1 MKAKSIL
8 RTLLLVFVVVSG
20 VSLVIKD
27 VRERS
32 QSGTVSEGSTVMA
45 ATAPLQ
51 TAEGN
56 PAPTKKPPKVIA
68 YYFHTT
74 FRCTTCRTI
83 EAFSREAIEQAFGD
97 ALKNGKLEWRLVNV
111 EERANR
117 HFIQDYRLFTKS
129 LILVKMKDGK
139 QAEWKNLSR
148 VWELVRRKDAFLR
161 YVQDEVR
168 AYLEAS

>member
-1 MKAKSIL
+1 MTRRLMLKTAL
-8 RTLLLVFVVVSG
+8 AVFAVVALAALLTWEQRGDVS
-20 VSLVIKD
+20 VT
-27 VRERS
+27 
-32 QSGTVSEGSTVMA
+32 SGAQARPQA
-45 ATAPLQ
+45 AS
-51 TAEGN
+51 
-56 PAPTKKPPKVIA
+56 PKVIA

-74 FRCTTCRTI
+74 YRCVTCRTI
-83 EAFSREAIEQAFGD
+83 EAFSREAIEQGFAQ
-97 ALKNGKLEWRLVNV
+97 ALKDGKLDFRVVNV
-111 EERANR
+111 EERANQ
-117 HFIQDYRLFTKS
+117 HFVREYQLFTKS

>member
-1 MKAKSIL
+1 MQVKSVL
-8 RTLLLVFVVVSG
+8 RNLLLVFVVVSG
-20 VSLVIKD
+20 VFLVIKD

-32 QSGTVSEGSTVMA
+32 ESGTVSEGSMVMA
-45 ATAPLQ
+45 GSAPLQ

-56 PAPTKKPPKVIA
+56 PAPTKKPPKVMA

-74 FRCTTCRTI
+74 FRCITCRRI
-83 EAFSREAIEQAFGD
+83 EAYSQEAIEQAFAQ
-97 ALKNGKLEWRLVNV
+97 ALKDGMLDFRVVNV
-111 EERANR
+111 EESANR
-117 HFIQDYRLFTKS
+117 HFIHDYQLFTKS

>member
-1 MKAKSIL
+1 MTERLVLRIALIL
-8 RTLLLVFVVVSG
+8 FAVAVFATLA
-20 VSLVIKD
+20 
-27 VRERS
+27 VRESRR
-32 QSGTVSEGSTVMA
+32 EAMA
-45 ATAPLQ
+45 A
-51 TAEGN
+51 
-56 PAPTKKPPKVIA
+56 PAGQADAQAASPKVIA

-74 FRCTTCRTI
+74 YRCVTCRAI
-83 EAFSREAIEQAFGD
+83 EAFSHEAIEQGFAQ
-97 ALKNGKLEWRLVNV
+97 ALKDGKLDFRVVNV
-111 EERANR
+111 EERANQ
-117 HFIQDYRLFTKS
+117 HFVREYQLFTKS

>member
-20 VSLVIKD
+20 VFLVIKD

-32 QSGTVSEGSTVMA
+32 ESGTVSEGPTVMA
-45 ATAPLQ
+45 ASAPLQ

-56 PAPTKKPPKVIA
+56 PAQTKKPPKVIA

-74 FRCTTCRTI
+74 FRCITCRRI
-83 EAFSREAIEQAFGD
+83 EAYSQEAIEQAFGQ
-97 ALKNGKLEWRLVNV
+97 ALKDGMLDFRVVNV
-111 EERANR
+111 EESANR
-117 HFIQDYRLFTKS
+117 HFIRDYQLFTKS